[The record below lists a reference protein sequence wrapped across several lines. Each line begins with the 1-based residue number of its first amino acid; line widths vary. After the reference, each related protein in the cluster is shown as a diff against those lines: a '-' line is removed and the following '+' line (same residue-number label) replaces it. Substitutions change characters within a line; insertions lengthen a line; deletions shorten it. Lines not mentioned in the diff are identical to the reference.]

1 MRYFRR
7 MSALILGFLLLL
19 TVPVCHAEEAVELT
33 RLCMFS
39 SSDSPKKT
47 AGLTDQSYLTR
58 ITLSENGFAQID
70 LPAGKACG
78 GLYVNFY
85 GLPAPYQVQKL
96 DASGRWETL
105 ARPDPNIV
113 NMWIPLPPT
122 MGTLR
127 ITANGE
133 TCISELRVLGVG
145 ELPGWVQTWRYFQ
158 GKADLMVVVAHPDDE
173 LVFLG
178 GTLPYYCGQLGKHTM
193 VVYMTTGYPRRRNE
207 LLDGLWTCGVRDY
220 PELCDYQDGYTH
232 LITYAF
238 ERWGGRPAVYDQV
251 TSLVRRYRP
260 DVLVTMDIRNGED
273 KHGMHRAAADSAVN
287 AVQLAADPGYQT
299 PLTAV
304 YPPWQV
310 QKVYLHLYNQN
321 RIIMPW
327 DQLTLSA
334 FHGQTA
340 ADVAKDAFRKHV
352 SQQHTRHKVYLCNP
366 YDSKDFGL
374 FFSTVGEDQLKNDFF
389 EHIPTPPAESI
400 LPEAVPLAVR

>member
-1 MRYFRR
+1 MRCFHRLP
-7 MSALILGFLLLL
+7 ALILGLFILL
-19 TVPVCHAEEAVELT
+19 TVSVCHAEEAAELT
-33 RLCMFS
+33 SFCTFS
-39 SSDSPKKT
+39 STDSPKKT

-58 ITLSENGFAQID
+58 ISLTEDGYAQID
-70 LPAGKACG
+70 LPPGETCG
-78 GLYVNFY
+78 GLYINFY
-85 GLPAPYQVQKL
+85 GVPAPYELQKL
-96 DASGRWETL
+96 DVNGQWVTL

-113 NMWIPLPPT
+113 NMWIPLAPT
-122 MGTLR
+122 RGKLR
-127 ITANGE
+127 IAVGGE

-145 ELPGWVQTWRYFQ
+145 ELPDWVQTWHYFE

-178 GTLPYYCGQLGKHTM
+178 GTLPYYCGQLGKHTL

-207 LLDGLWTCGVRDY
+207 LLDGLWVCGVRDY
-220 PELCDYQDGYTH
+220 PELCDYRDGYTH

-238 ERWGGRPAVYDQV
+238 ERWGGREAVYDRV

-287 AVQLAADPGYQT
+287 AVQLAADPT
-299 PLTAV
+299 FRAPLTAV
-304 YPPWQV
+304 YPSWQV
-310 QKVYLHLYNQN
+310 QKLYLHLYNQN
-321 RIIMPW
+321 RVIMPW
-327 DQLTLSA
+327 DQLSLSA

-340 ADVAKDAFRKHV
+340 ADVAKEAFRRHV

-374 FFSTVGEDQLKNDFF
+374 YFSTVGEDKLKNDFF
-389 EHIPTPPAESI
+389 EHIASPSMGSA
-400 LPEAVPLAVR
+400 LPEAAPLTAK